1 MIVLSPRNRLLPLAF
16 ISAAALSACGGG
28 ASSPAAGVTGKA
40 AKGPLAEA
48 TIEAYA
54 IDAGGLPTG
63 EVLATTTTSADG
75 SFSFAQRPAEGPLLL
90 ISSGGRYVDEGDP
103 ESDPQLRRQIQLAEG
118 QGLRALLPAEQ
129 SALALTPFSQMV
141 YQRAV
146 REAAGTNFASVFAA
160 SQSQA
165 SDALGFDPVAV
176 LPTDPIAPDP
186 TASDA
191 EVAYA
196 LALGGFATYLNS
208 ISISLGSLP
217 TYPILDA
224 VLFDFSDG
232 QLDSLENGE
241 TAVIVGEAGP
251 ALPTGFDLN
260 DAIRRFR
267 NNNFNVF
274 PDATL
279 VQVDTETLGGELQP
293 SNNNP
298 VAANDTVNVETG
310 SAGINIDVLANDSDA
325 DGDTLVIESLGPTT
339 AGGTASI
346 ASTGGVDYTPPQDFV
361 GAEQFTYTIVDG
373 NGGSDTAT
381 VTVNVTSPSN
391 TPPVANDDS
400 ATTNQDTPLTG
411 IAVLDNDSDAD
422 GDTLTIISASAS
434 AANGGSVSISGSGT
448 TLDYSPATG
457 FSGTDTVDYT
467 ISDGAAQASAT
478 LTMTVNAVNQPP
490 TAANDAATTPEDTAV
505 SIEVLGNDTDSDGTL
520 DATSV
525 VIETVPNSGTA
536 LAQSDGTVTYTPAPN
551 ASGTVTFTYSVA
563 DDQGLRSAPAQVTV
577 NVTPVNDPPT
587 ALDDSGTLDEDSS
600 INIEVLA
607 NDSDPDDGL
616 DTSSVQIVSG
626 PQQGVTTVESNGTVS
641 YAPDANANGSDSFTY
656 SVADLAGLRSSA
668 TVSLTINPVND
679 APVISGTPQLVTET
693 GNNYNFIPT
702 ASDIDGDPL
711 VFSITNQ
718 PAWASF
724 DTANGT
730 LSGTPA
736 ESDAGTYENIVI
748 SVDDGAGGTA
758 ALPAFTLEVQLRSAE
773 TSFNTAFIELNYA
786 AGAEDGQ
793 FGLFSVFQDFGF
805 YDIQPPVDGVSTVT
819 FGPFSSLNEGEIVAQ
834 PQSYFLNHFPPEVD
848 PAETQSMQVNASG
861 VLSLFAPYVEELDSG
876 QQTFERET
884 AFGLYIRPS
893 TPDMYVLG
901 VSERDEV
908 FDAADSDEDGTLDYL
923 NANRKREDGA
933 SFALELALRQSEA
946 FEVSRLEG
954 DYGFV
959 GLGILME
966 AGPVEST
973 AFIVEQRIANDGST
987 TGDDRFAAETMR
999 YDPFASPVTQISSE
1013 DGPDPAFVTQY
1024 SANANGTVSAEF
1036 TDGGAPAGSATGLA
1050 SPDGSILVLQESILT
1065 GDSVEPT
1072 SIEQFIQI
1080 GLRRT
1085 AAAPVVSGQQF
1096 RVDALAMERQASDQ
1110 ESYGYLL
1117 RSATLNFG
1125 TDNSCQLSFR
1135 EGLSLFIAGR
1145 RDDTAAFSDLPGV
1158 EGPVETMACTYST
1171 DVGGRL
1177 LIDFAGDAT
1186 DPSSTLFEGFVSETG
1201 EVLALRGHRDEP
1213 GAFHQRWL
1221 MLGALDQGYTGL
1233 DNRQPAI
1240 SITADAASVPAGG
1253 SINLTATAT
1262 DPDSQNVDIRWIA
1275 SAGSFTTQTGGA
1287 TTWIAPSVGSG
1298 TTLLTAEAS
1307 DGDRIAIDDVVVSW
1321 GLSELPRTRAA
1332 VQYNL
1337 AQSIESGLVDPS
1349 DIIHGWFGFTP
1360 LQVFES
1366 DLPTCSTGSVS
1377 SNFDDADASGT
1388 ITAGDTATIVFSNC
1402 EILDQE
1408 PIIDAIYDGTLR
1420 FDIEVADQSVEHL
1433 PNVEPG
1439 TATGNERN
1447 YQWRITGIDYTESE
1461 DGCTSTQNLSGQL
1474 ASYAVGETGE
1484 FYSIEDGGVEQTAS
1498 TLCEDQSST
1507 QTRVLVP
1514 FRLAVQIDFDAGQHT
1529 VETSYRLQVE
1539 DGDGFRIVDSE
1550 YETDPG
1556 TAVTGPLD
1564 TFALSS
1570 QAKPE
1575 DPTAGVTHYVNHLDG
1590 VSARIDSNP
1599 ASIDIAV
1606 DEDGNGQEDSTF
1618 ESHWDWLDTMRI
1630 IFPVGLTGDQEVP
1643 PVSTAGNGFGFVV
1656 LHLHDSGNLLIDV
1669 DVFVSNMVP
1678 TAAHLHEAPFGQN
1691 GDVVF
1696 PLSPAP
1702 EDANRYLLSG
1712 ASVTQTQ
1719 IDTILAGG
1727 WYLNV
1732 HSDAHP
1738 GGEIRGQLTDGE
1750 GDDLGVQDKD
1760 SDGVSD
1766 SDEVN
1771 VYGTDPNNPDSD
1783 FDGISDGDELFGT
1796 GTDPNNPDS
1805 DGDGAGD
1812 GLEVSVGS
1820 RADIANIVRYVSST
1834 RGAPGNNGQSWAEAF
1849 EGHLDVETD
1858 NENGRDSSTPV
1869 FYLYESGQYVGTF
1882 TLGSSNTSRSFIVVA
1897 GGLGPDDYVPDTSTV
1912 FTSFHEGS
1920 TAVIDNATDI
1930 TLTGIKFTDGL
1941 ATQGGGLDI
1950 GPTAMST
1957 VVLDSVE
1964 VVGNQAQFGGGIHV
1978 ASGSTVT
1985 VTVSDIHNNQAIA
1998 FDGVARGGG
2007 IAVSD
2012 GAVNVEYSTIRGN
2025 QVDGGF
2031 STGAVSEGGGL
2042 YAAPATPT
2050 INTTTLSV
2058 LGSVIANNRT
2068 GDAGFGTDLGG
2079 GLFASNAEIIE
2090 IFDSEILSNR
2100 AGSQGGG
2107 LYLADST
2114 SANFVTNNLI
2124 VGNASVNQPGGGL
2137 FVSRASTGQ
2146 TQIANNTVALN
2157 QVLLTEGAGG
2167 VQSTSETTG
2176 LELRDNIFWLNDDSD
2191 LAANAGSQNYAG
2203 PTTDSGDFTTGHLIE
2218 YNNIEDVLTT
2228 GTPIGSND
2236 LVTSVGGNAA
2246 LANPDFLGS
2255 FYLSEGST
2263 SIDFDTTRTASDFD
2277 LGGSTT
2283 RFDGAVDEGA
2293 LDLGYHVFFGQ
2304 GSQTPDAANPES
2316 TMLTC
2321 NQDGSEQRE
2330 VVFRPTLFG
2339 GETGSGH
2346 AFVVGVSSPDGVGVQ
2361 GRTALDPLSDGNST
2375 YAIDL
2380 GDGRYAVE
2388 VFSELTS
2395 GSFTVSL
2402 SFGLAQEAV
2411 EDFVVNYDYS
2421 GCGGG
2426 QTR

>member
-1 MIVLSPRNRLLPLAF
+1 MIELSPRTRLLPLAF

-28 ASSPAAGVTGKA
+28 ASSPSAAVTGKA

-48 TIEAYA
+48 TIEAFA

-63 EVLATTTTSADG
+63 EALATTTTSADG

-165 SDALGFDPVAV
+165 GAALGFDPVAV

-186 TASDA
+186 TAGDA

-293 SNNNP
+293 SNSNP
-298 VAANDTVNVETG
+298 VAANDTVNVEAG
-310 SAGINIDVLANDSDA
+310 SAGVNIDVLANDSDA
-325 DGDTLVIESLGPTT
+325 DGDTLVIESLGPTS

-391 TPPVANDDS
+391 TPPVASDDS

-422 GDTLTIISASAS
+422 GDSLSIVSATAA
-434 AANGGSVSISGSGT
+434 AANGGSVTISGGGT

-467 ISDGAAQASAT
+467 ISDGSAQASAT
-478 LTMTVNAVNQPP
+478 LTITVNAVNQPP
-490 TAANDAATTPEDTAV
+490 TAVDDSATTPEDTAV
-505 SIEVLGNDTDSDGTL
+505 SIEVLANDTDSDGTL
-520 DATSV
+520 DASSV
-525 VIETVPNSGTA
+525 LIETPPASGTA
-536 LAQSDGTVTYTPAPN
+536 LAQSDGTVIYTPAPN
-551 ASGTVTFTYSVA
+551 ANGTVTFTYSVA

-600 INIEVLA
+600 INIDVLA

-626 PQQGVTTVESNGTVS
+626 PQQGLTTVEGNGTVS
-641 YAPDANANGSDSFTY
+641 YVPDANANGSDSFTY

-711 VFSITNQ
+711 VFSITNS

-724 DTANGT
+724 DTGNGT

-748 SVDDGAGGTA
+748 SVSDGAGGTA

-805 YDIQPPVDGVSTVT
+805 YDIQPPVDGVSSVT
-819 FGPFSSLNEGEIVAQ
+819 FGPFSSLGEGEVVAQ
-834 PQSYFLNHFPPEVD
+834 PQSYFLQYFPPEVD
-848 PAETQSMQVNASG
+848 AAETESMRVDASG
-861 VLSLFAPYVEELDSG
+861 VLSLFAPYSEGLEAGEDIY
-876 QQTFERET
+876 EREST
-884 AFGLYIRPS
+884 FGLYIRPS
-893 TPDMYVLG
+893 TPDMYVLAVG
-901 VSERDEV
+901 ERDEIY
-908 FDAADSDEDGTLDYL
+908 DAADSDEDGNLDYL

-933 SFALELALRQSEA
+933 SFALEVALRQSES

-966 AGPVEST
+966 PGPVETT
-973 AFIVEQRIANDGST
+973 AFIVEHSIANDGST
-987 TGDDRFAAETMR
+987 QGDERFAADTMR
-999 YDPFASPVTQISSE
+999 YDPFASPLTQVSSE
-1013 DGPDPAFVTQY
+1013 DGPNTAFVTQY
-1024 SANANGTVSAEF
+1024 SANANGTIEAEF
-1036 TDGGAPAGSATGLA
+1036 TDAGAPAGSAAGLA
-1050 SPDGSILVLQESILT
+1050 SPDGSIIVLQESILT
-1065 GDSVEPT
+1065 GDSAEPT
-1072 SIEQFIQI
+1072 IVEQFFQI
-1080 GLRRT
+1080 GLRRS
-1085 AAAPVVSGQQF
+1085 ASAPTVSGQQF
-1096 RVDALAMERQASDQ
+1096 RVDALAMERQANDQ

-1125 TDNSCQLSFR
+1125 TDGSCQLNFR

-1145 RDDTAAFSDLPGV
+1145 PGDSAAFDELPGV
-1158 EGPVETMACTYST
+1158 EGPVETMACSYTAEA
-1171 DVGGRL
+1171 GGRL
-1177 LIDFAGDAT
+1177 FIDFVGDAI
-1186 DPSSTLFEGFVSETG
+1186 DPSSTLFEGFVSESG
-1201 EVLALRGHRDEP
+1201 EVLALSGYRDEP

-1221 MLGALDQGYTGL
+1221 MIGAVDQGYTGL
-1233 DNRQPAI
+1233 DNRQPVI
-1240 SITADAASVPAGG
+1240 EIQADASSVEAGG
-1253 SINLTATAT
+1253 TVNLTATAS
-1262 DPDSQNVDIRWIA
+1262 DPDSQSVDIRWIA
-1275 SAGSFTTQTGGA
+1275 STGSFTTETGGA
-1287 TTWIAPSVGSG
+1287 TSWIAPSAGSG
-1298 TTLLTAEAS
+1298 TTLVTAEAS
-1307 DGDRIAIDDVVVSW
+1307 DGDRVAIDEVVVSW
-1321 GLSELPRTRAA
+1321 GLSDLSRSRAA

-1337 AQSIESGLVDPS
+1337 AQSIDSSLVDPS

-1360 LQVFES
+1360 LQIFES
-1366 DLPTCSTGSVS
+1366 DLPTCSTGTVS
-1377 SNFDDADASGT
+1377 GNYDDADSSGT
-1388 ITAGDTATIVFSNC
+1388 VSAGDSASFVFSNC

-1408 PIIDAIYDGTLR
+1408 PIIDAVYDGTLS
-1420 FDIEVADQSVEHL
+1420 FSIELADQSVEHL
-1433 PNVEPG
+1433 PNVEPA

-1447 YQWRITGIDYTESE
+1447 YQWRITGIDYTETE
-1461 DGCTSTQNLSGQL
+1461 GGCTSTQNLAGQL
-1474 ASYAVGETGE
+1474 ASYAIGETGE
-1484 FYSIEDGGVEQTAS
+1484 FYAIEDGGVEQTAS
-1498 TLCEDQSST
+1498 TTCDDQTSS
-1507 QTRVLVP
+1507 QARVLAP

-1539 DGDGFRIVDSE
+1539 DGEGVQLLDSE
-1550 YETDPG
+1550 YNTDPS
-1556 TAVTGPLD
+1556 TPVTGPLD
-1564 TFALSS
+1564 TFALSN

-1575 DPTAGVTHYVNHLDG
+1575 DPTAGVTHYVNHLDS

-1599 ASIDIAV
+1599 ASIDVTV
-1606 DEDGNGQEDSTF
+1606 DEENDGQADSTF
-1618 ESHWDWLDTMRI
+1618 ETHWDWLDTMLT
-1630 IFPVGLTGDQEVP
+1630 IFPVVLTGDQEVP
-1643 PVSTAGNGFGFVV
+1643 PVTTAASGLSFVI
-1656 LHLHDSGNLLIDV
+1656 LHLHDPGNYLVDA
-1669 DVFVSNMVP
+1669 DVFVSDMIP
-1678 TAAHLHEAPFGQN
+1678 TAAHLHEAPIGQN
-1691 GDVVF
+1691 GDVVL
-1696 PLSPAP
+1696 PLSVAP
-1702 EDANRYLLSG
+1702 EDSNRYLLS
-1712 ASVTQTQ
+1712 AAAITEQQ
-1719 IDTILAGG
+1719 LDTILAGG

-1732 HSDAHP
+1732 HSDAQP
-1738 GGEIRGQLTDGE
+1738 GGEIRGQLLSSDAVDSGS
-1750 GDDLGVQDKD
+1750 GDKD
-1760 SDGVSD
+1760 FDGISD

-1771 VYGTDPNNPDSD
+1771 IYGTDPNNPDSD
-1783 FDGISDGDELFGT
+1783 FDGLSDGDEIFGA

-1812 GLEVSVGS
+1812 GLEISVGS
-1820 RADIANIVRYVSST
+1820 RADLANVVRYVSST
-1834 RGAPGNNGQSWAEAF
+1834 RGAPGNNGQSWTEAF
-1849 EGHLDVETD
+1849 EGHFDVESD
-1858 NENGRDSSTPV
+1858 NENGRDSSTPA
-1869 FYLYESGQYVGTF
+1869 FYLYETGQYVGTF
-1882 TLGSSNTSRSFIVVA
+1882 RLGSSDTPRGLIVVA
-1897 GGLGPDDYVPDTSTV
+1897 GGLGPDDHIPDPSTV
-1912 FTSFHEGS
+1912 FTSLSEGS
-1920 TAVIDNATDI
+1920 TAVIDNANGI
-1930 TLTGIKFTDGL
+1930 TITGVKFTGGF

-1950 GPTAMST
+1950 GPTLQSD
-1957 VVLDSVE
+1957 VVLDNVE
-1964 VVGNQAQFGGGIHV
+1964 IIGNQAQFGGGVHV
-1978 ASGSTVT
+1978 SSGSSVT
-1985 VTVSDIHNNQAIA
+1985 VTVSDISDNQAIA
-1998 FDGVARGGG
+1998 FDSMARGGG
-2007 IAVSD
+2007 LAVSD
-2012 GAVNVEYSTIRGN
+2012 GMVNVEYSTVRGN
-2025 QVDGGF
+2025 LADGGF
-2031 STGAVSEGGGL
+2031 STGAASEGGGL
-2042 YAAPATPT
+2042 YAAPG
-2050 INTTTLSV
+2050 TTLSV
-2058 LGSVIANNRT
+2058 VGSVIANNRT
-2068 GDAGFGTDLGG
+2068 GDAGFGTDAGG
-2079 GLFASNAEIIE
+2079 GLFADTAQIVE
-2090 IFDSEILSNR
+2090 IFDSQILSNR
-2100 AGSQGGG
+2100 AGSTGGG
-2107 LYLADST
+2107 LYLADSA

-2124 VGNASVNQPGGGL
+2124 VGNASVNQPGGGVY
-2137 FVSRASTGQ
+2137 VSRATTGQ
-2146 TQIANNTVALN
+2146 TQIANNTIALN
-2157 QVLLTEGAGG
+2157 QVLFTEGAGG
-2167 VQSTSETTG
+2167 VESSIESTG
-2176 LELRDNIFWLNDDSD
+2176 LELRDNIIWLNDDSD
-2191 LAANAGSQNYAG
+2191 LSANLGTQNYAG
-2203 PTTDSGDFTTGHLIE
+2203 PTSDSGDFTTGHLIE
-2218 YNNIEDVLTT
+2218 YNNIEDVLAT

-2236 LVTSVGGNAA
+2236 LVTSVGGNAT
-2246 LANPDFLGS
+2246 LANPDFRGS
-2255 FYLSEGST
+2255 FYLNEGST
-2263 SIDFDTTRTASDFD
+2263 SIDFDTTRTAAGFD

-2283 RFDGAVDEGA
+2283 RFDGAIDEGA
-2293 LDLGYHVFFGQ
+2293 LDLGFHVFFGQ
-2304 GSQTPDAANPES
+2304 GSETPDAANPE
-2316 TMLTC
+2316 TTTLTC
-2321 NQDGSEQRE
+2321 NQEGSEQRE
-2330 VVFRPTLFG
+2330 VIFRPTRFG
-2339 GETGSGH
+2339 GDTGVGH
-2346 AFVVGVSSPDGVGVQ
+2346 AFVVGVSSPDGVSVQ
-2361 GRTALDPLSDGNST
+2361 GQTALDPLGDGNST
-2375 YAIDL
+2375 YAVDR
-2380 GDGRYAVE
+2380 GDGSYSVE
-2388 VFSELTS
+2388 VFSELQS

-2402 SFGLAQEAV
+2402 SFGVGQDPV
-2411 EDFVVNYDYS
+2411 EDFAVSYDYS
-2421 GCGGG
+2421 GCGG
-2426 QTR
+2426 QT

>member
-834 PQSYFLNHFPPEVD
+834 PQTYFLNHFPPEVD

-1085 AAAPVVSGQQF
+1085 AGAPVVSGQQF

-1307 DGDRIAIDDVVVSW
+1307 DGDRVAIDDVVVSW

-1643 PVSTAGNGFGFVV
+1643 PVSTEGNGFGFVV

-1678 TAAHLHEAPFGQN
+1678 TAAHLHEAPIGQN

-1882 TLGSSNTSRSFIVVA
+1882 TLGSNDTSRSFIVVA
-1897 GGLGPDDYVPDTSTV
+1897 GGLGPDDYIPDTSTV

-1920 TAVIDNATDI
+1920 TAVIDNATNI

-1985 VTVSDIHNNQAIA
+1985 VTVSDINNNQAIA

-2012 GAVNVEYSTIRGN
+2012 GMVNVEYSTVRGN
-2025 QVDGGF
+2025 RVDGGF
-2031 STGAVSEGGGL
+2031 STGTVSEGGGL
-2042 YAAPATPT
+2042 YAAP
-2050 INTTTLSV
+2050 TTTLSV
-2058 LGSVIANNRT
+2058 LSSVIANNRT

-2079 GLFASNAEIIE
+2079 GLFASNAQIIE

-2388 VFSELTS
+2388 VFSEFTS